1 MLHFTFERANLR
13 TLILMTKYS
22 NSLQASNLEVKES
35 LENLGQRLR
44 ANRIALGWTIKDTA
58 ARILCSQNTYQSIE
72 AGRPTTSIGIIANAL
87 WLFGQIDSLNTLAP
101 VPLNIRGVKRVRNPN
116 KNSGNSLIS
125 ESERDF

>member
-1 MLHFTFERANLR
+1 
-13 TLILMTKYS
+13 MTKYS

-44 ANRIALGWTIKDTA
+44 ANRIVLGWTIKDTA
-58 ARILCSQNTYQSIE
+58 ARLLCSQNTYQSIE
-72 AGRPTTSIGIIANAL
+72 AGRPTASIGIIANAL
-87 WLFGQIDSLNTLAP
+87 WLFGQIDSLNRLAP

-116 KNSGNSLIS
+116 KNPGNSLIS

>member
-22 NSLQASNLEVKES
+22 NSLQASNLEVKKS

-44 ANRIALGWTIKDTA
+44 ANRIVLGWTIKDTA

-87 WLFGQIDSLNTLAP
+87 CSLVKLTL
-101 VPLNIRGVKRVRNPN
+101 
-116 KNSGNSLIS
+116 
-125 ESERDF
+125 

>member
-1 MLHFTFERANLR
+1 MILNNLR
-13 TLILMTKYS
+13 TLILITKYS

-44 ANRIALGWTIKDTA
+44 ANRIALGWTIKDIV
-58 ARILCSQNTYQSIE
+58 ARLLCSQNTYRSIE

-116 KNSGNSLIS
+116 KNPGNNLIS
-125 ESERDF
+125 ERERDF

>member
-1 MLHFTFERANLR
+1 MILNNLR

-44 ANRIALGWTIKDTA
+44 ANRIVLGWTIKDTA
-58 ARILCSQNTYQSIE
+58 ARILCSQNTYRSIE

-87 WLFGQIDSLNTLAP
+87 WLFGQIDSLNRLAP
-101 VPLNIRGVKRVRNPN
+101 VPINIRGIKRVRNPN
-116 KNSGNSLIS
+116 KNSGKSLIS
-125 ESERDF
+125 ESELDF